1 MRSALTQATASCYES
16 HAMTT
21 TRPRTL
27 YELLLLS
34 DFGRANPDRVR
45 ELLDSCADP
54 VTEDR
59 NERRERELDTAA

>member
-1 MRSALTQATASCYES
+1 
-16 HAMTT
+16 MTD

-45 ELLDSCADP
+45 ELLDRCADP

-59 NERRERELDTAA
+59 NERRDRELDTAA